1 MRTLLPGLLVAL
13 LCSLLATAVT
23 SSFASISPLII
34 ALLLGITVAH
44 TLSSPAQQ
52 TLLDGFQ
59 FSRTRLLR
67 VGIILY
73 GLNVSVQQIHQVG
86 MSGIALAMAM
96 VIVTLII
103 GFWLG
108 HRVLGMDKQTSLLIA
123 CGSAICGAAAVA
135 AVEPVIKA
143 PAHKIAIAVAT
154 VVIFGS
160 LSMLIYPLLQLW
172 LGLSES
178 QYGLWVGASIH
189 EVAQVVVAGASVS
202 EQAQNIAV
210 TEKMLR
216 VMLLAPVLF
225 VFMVASRRQNTTSES
240 TPLHFPWFAL
250 GFIAMI
256 GVNSL
261 QIIPASFH
269 HLLLATDTL
278 LLSMAM
284 FALGTIT
291 HISVLRKAGPKALTL
306 GLVLLVQLLITGFA
320 LSSLASMATA

>member
-1 MRTLLPGLLVAL
+1 MRMLLPGLLVAL
-13 LCSLLATAVT
+13 LCSLLAMAVA
-23 SSFASISPLII
+23 SPFASVSPLIV
-34 ALLLGITVAH
+34 ALLLGIAVAH
-44 TLSSPAQQ
+44 SLSSPTQQ

-73 GLNVSVQQIHQVG
+73 GLNVSVQQIQQVG
-86 MSGIALAMAM
+86 LSGIALAMAM
-96 VIVTLII
+96 VIVTLSI
-103 GFWLG
+103 GFWFG

-172 LGLSES
+172 LSLSDS

-202 EQAQNIAV
+202 VQAQNIAV

-216 VMLLAPVLF
+216 VMLLAPVLI
-225 VFMVASRRQNTTSES
+225 VFMLMSRKQSAATRN
-240 TPLHFPWFAL
+240 PPFHFPWFAL

-256 GVNSL
+256 GINSL
-261 QIIPASFH
+261 QFIPAPLH
-269 HLLLATDTL
+269 NLLQITDTL

-306 GLVLLVQLLITGFA
+306 GLVLLLQLLITGYA
-320 LSSLASMATA
+320 LSTLASMITA